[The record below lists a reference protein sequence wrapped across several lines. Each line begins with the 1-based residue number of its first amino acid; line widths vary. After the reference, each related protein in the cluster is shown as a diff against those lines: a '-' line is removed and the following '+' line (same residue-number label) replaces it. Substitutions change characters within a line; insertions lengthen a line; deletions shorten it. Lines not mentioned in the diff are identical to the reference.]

1 MVKVAAG
8 KIKIMAVIAS
18 LAALALVLSPTFS
31 LLQVPESNT
40 DSVGSPADSFSDEAI
55 FKPDETVAEEVSE
68 ADLATCNSL
77 NASLDTILKVR
88 NDTQDSRKV
97 ASDLLIAEFCSRPTL
112 IHEIASTDYQ
122 GLTLV
127 AYACDASAGKIG
139 TDAIQEALGDHYK
152 IYCDSARELILNE
165 SSAFIETVQEFR
177 TTYIPLL
184 ESGFEDDESLDDSNT
199 SDNEVIGEEEP
210 TAPPSNFNGTKA
222 RETLDKVEQSLE
234 VSIELVYEFEYYA
247 AAKSFDNASKMF
259 IALFAEEEGVSEN
272 S

>member
-40 DSVGSPADSFSDEAI
+40 ASGGSPADSFSDEAI

-68 ADLATCNSL
+68 ADLATCNAL
-77 NASLDTILKVR
+77 NTSLDTILKVR

-152 IYCDSARELILNE
+152 IYCDSARELVLNE

-184 ESGFEDDESLDDSNT
+184 ESGFEDDESLDDSDT
-199 SDNEVIGEEEP
+199 SDGEVTAEEQEEP

-234 VSIELVYEFEYYA
+234 ESIGLVYEFEYYA

-259 IALFAEEEGVSEN
+259 IALFAER
-272 S
+272 